1 MKKDILKVISGVIF
15 LGAVMDLVFLAI
27 GRFDITVLWGT
38 LLGIVCAILNFVFLA
53 ITVSMSLSKGKSAS
67 GYMGVSYLLR
77 LAFIG
82 VVIVFA
88 IRSPYINYVATA
100 IPLVF
105 PRIVIITLQGVLNRT
120 KKVSDKEGDNLGGS

>member
-120 KKVSDKEGDNLGGS
+120 KKVADKEGDNLGGS